1 MKKFCS
7 FIAAVIFAVL
17 FSIPAFAQ
25 PTTPTKIVLINSFA
39 FGDEKAGVTKY
50 IDAVKRINAEFAPVQ
65 KELETINAKL
75 NTLAKEIQII
85 RDQSASGI
93 VPINEKAAQA
103 KVDEAE
109 KLQRDIK
116 FKSEDAKALY
126 EKRQQTV
133 LGPVMQDIGK
143 AVQDFYN

>member
-7 FIAAVIFAVL
+7 IIAAVIFTVL
-17 FSIPAFAQ
+17 FSIPAIAQ
-25 PTTPTKIVLINSFA
+25 PTAPAKIVLINSFA

-50 IDAVKRINAEFAPVQ
+50 TDAVKRINAEFAPVQ
-65 KELETINAKL
+65 KELETMNTKL
-75 NTLAKEIQII
+75 NTLAKEIQMI

-93 VPINEKAAQA
+93 VPMDQKAAQA

-116 FKSEDAKALY
+116 FKSEDAKARY
-126 EKRQQTV
+126 GRAT
-133 LGPVMQDIGK
+133 
-143 AVQDFYN
+143 